1 MGTSQGFSSNMA
13 DQKVSLSPHPRE
25 IPGRSQFV
33 KSWFPRVSP
42 DHAGSLQEGGTCL
55 FPQVPAGINSTAE
68 KYLPKLTPRL
78 GLGVQGRGIPCLCC
92 RPPFS
97 QIHSIIQDKNEPS
110 CNREDTKAGGA
121 SEHGSALR
129 RRGTGSVNGGGR
141 GEKERQWGIWRL
153 GNCLAAQ
160 VAERPPPYKCFSF
173 VSWTGW
179 GGEGSLFPPV
189 PVRSAE
195 DRGAIP
201 SA

>member
-1 MGTSQGFSSNMA
+1 MITDYMGRGRGPATFQKEGGAVGTSQGFSSNMA

-42 DHAGSLQEGGTCL
+42 DHAGSLQEAGTCL

-97 QIHSIIQDKNEPS
+97 QIHSIIQDKNE
-110 CNREDTKAGGA
+110 
-121 SEHGSALR
+121 
-129 RRGTGSVNGGGR
+129 
-141 GEKERQWGIWRL
+141 Q
-153 GNCLAAQ
+153 
-160 VAERPPPYKCFSF
+160 
-173 VSWTGW
+173 
-179 GGEGSLFPPV
+179 EGHRSMAV
-189 PVRSAE
+189 P
-195 DRGAIP
+195 
-201 SA
+201 